1 MGLFTAFDINAS
13 GMTAERY
20 RMDIISENLANMNTT
35 RTEDGTPYRR
45 KVVTFQ
51 ERGEKTP
58 FHQVL
63 DERRDRYSNKTG
75 KYAGNGVKVNGVYED
90 TWSEM
95 KMVYDPGHPDADE
108 NGYVLYP
115 NVDAVTEFVN
125 LIDASRGYEVNA
137 TAFEASKSMAQR
149 GLSIGQA

>member
-63 DERRDRYSNKTG
+63 DERRDRYSNETG
-75 KYAGNGVKVNGVYED
+75 KYSGNGVKVNGVYED